1 MGGPM
6 AAGRAGVRRG
16 AAGAGARGVA
26 RGAPGSGRGA
36 EARRRVGVE
45 AGVTAGGGE
54 QDGDWE
60 ELAALKSARAERA
73 GQYATRLAA
82 LDAPEWLPAR
92 VISVREEARGKRVV
106 RLDCEVSRELV
117 PLQKAYR
124 RVGQR
129 AQIKI
134 RGRGPWGAAPASAP
148 FSTRGAQER
157 VLFKLKGDLTAGQ
170 TKLPVEATSVRGEL
184 QLLLDEKEDPEL
196 WDALV
201 EGEEA
206 VELGPFLGA
215 GIGIQGT
222 AIQQVFAYPLVVI
235 LAEGQGIAAAKALV
249 EAGDD
254 AGGLC
259 LGSREQA
266 RLFYRVRNEEEACFA
281 DRFERWARDF
291 NVKATPTTGSFLDA
305 WDADDELE
313 YEPEETA
320 VVVFGSAEAE
330 EQAQELCEEAEI
342 GLLVRSSVEADDVEF
357 LASDRVV

>member
-1 MGGPM
+1 ME
-6 AAGRAGVRRG
+6 
-16 AAGAGARGVA
+16 AGA
-26 RGAPGSGRGA
+26 
-36 EARRRVGVE
+36 
-45 AGVTAGGGE
+45 TAGGGE

-92 VISVREEARGKRVV
+92 VISVREEARGKRAV

-129 AQIKI
+129 AQLKI
-134 RGRGPWGAAPASAP
+134 RGRGPWVAEPASAP
-148 FSTRGAQER
+148 FSMRGAQER

-201 EGEEA
+201 EGEET

-215 GIGIQGT
+215 GISIQGT

-291 NVKATPTTGSFLDA
+291 NVKATLTTGSFLDA

-330 EQAQELCEEAEI
+330 EQAQELCEEADI
-342 GLLVRSSVEADDVEF
+342 GLLVRSSVEAEDVEF